1 MLFDMFQ
8 LEMIRLFRLDL
19 QLKVEGKPKII
30 VQQLS
35 DIWQDIKEPRNLK

>member
-35 DIWQDIKEPRNLK
+35 DI

>member
-8 LEMIRLFRLDL
+8 LEMIIFFRLDL